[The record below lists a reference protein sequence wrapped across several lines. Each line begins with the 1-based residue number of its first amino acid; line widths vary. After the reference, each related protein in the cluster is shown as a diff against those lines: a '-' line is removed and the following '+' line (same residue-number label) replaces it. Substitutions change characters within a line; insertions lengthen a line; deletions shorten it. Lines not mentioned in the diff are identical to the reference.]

1 MADLKTLMEDI
12 ARAIRLKTGV
22 SDKINAQDF
31 PQKIREIEIGEK
43 KEQLKFNISTV
54 EIITPFSIQGN
65 LIINT
70 NNISATTLVELTLE
84 E

>member
-31 PQKIREIEIGEK
+31 PQKIKEIAQGEHSSFFINVAQAEEIEIIFK
-43 KEQLKFNISTV
+43 LNPNVDIKL
-54 EIITPFSIQGN
+54 
-65 LIINT
+65 
-70 NNISATTLVELTLE
+70 LE
-84 E
+84 ETKNANDINK